1 MSLEQFSNV
10 VACIAIILFGIYAL
24 LRPHDALQIAHMKP
38 DDANGVAETRIT
50 FGGLFLMLGVA
61 PLLLNDPAA
70 YQVVGIALM
79 GAFVTRMLT
88 RLVDHPQTDRMFML
102 SGAFELVVGLVLLL
116 R

>member
-10 VACIAIILFGIYAL
+10 AACIAVMLFGIYAL
-24 LRPHDALQIAHMKP
+24 LRPHDAVQIAHLKP
-38 DDANGVAETRIT
+38 DDANGVAETRIN
-50 FGGLFLMLGVA
+50 FGGIFLMLGIA

-70 YQVVGIALM
+70 YQVVGIAML
-79 GAFVTRMLT
+79 GAFVTRFLT
-88 RLVDHPQTDRMFML
+88 QFIDHPQVDRMFML